1 MTPVTPVTKVLLGL
15 GLFLVV
21 AASLVAGAVIYATW
35 FDTEATE
42 SSVGL
47 RTHVAGDFPHYHGL
61 DSRPG
66 PPGYSPPQRPPD
78 PRPGPPGYGPPR
90 RPPLPGGGGLRRP
103 HMIQEDVKA
112 LVETRVIIGGGVL
125 GACLPSQVAPFSPRY
140 IGAGTWIVEFGA
152 CAFTVDDRT
161 GKVSP

>member
-1 MTPVTPVTKVLLGL
+1 MTPVTKVLLGL
-15 GLFLVV
+15 GLLLVV
-21 AASLVAGAVIYATW
+21 AVSLVAGAVIYATW

-47 RTHVAGDFPHYHGL
+47 RTHVAGDPPHYHGL
-61 DSRPG
+61 
-66 PPGYSPPQRPPD
+66 Y
-78 PRPGPPGYGPPR
+78 PRPGPPR
-90 RPPLPGGGGLRRP
+90 RPPLPGGGGLRP
-103 HMIQEDVKA
+103 PNMTEEDVKA
-112 LVETRVIIGGGVL
+112 LVVTHVL
-125 GACLPSQVAPFSPRY
+125 MRGAASLESCIHGNFPREDSARY

>member
-1 MTPVTPVTKVLLGL
+1 MTPVTKVLLGL
-15 GLFLVV
+15 GLLLVV

-47 RTHVAGDFPHYHGL
+47 RTHVAGDPPHYHGL
-61 DSRPG
+61 
-66 PPGYSPPQRPPD
+66 YS
-78 PRPGPPGYGPPR
+78 RPGPPGYGPPR

>member
-1 MTPVTPVTKVLLGL
+1 MTPVTKVLLGL
-15 GLFLVV
+15 GLLLVV

-42 SSVGL
+42 SSVGV
-47 RTHVAGDFPHYHGL
+47 RTHVAGDPPHYPGL
-61 DSRPG
+61 YPRPG
-66 PPGYSPPQRPPD
+66 PPRY
-78 PRPGPPGYGPPR
+78 GPPGYGPPR

-140 IGAGTWIVEFGA
+140 IGAGTWIVEFGT
-152 CAFTVDDRT
+152 CAVTVDDRT
-161 GKVSP
+161 GKVNP

>member
-1 MTPVTPVTKVLLGL
+1 MTPVTKVLLGL
-15 GLFLVV
+15 GLLLVV
-21 AASLVAGAVIYATW
+21 AVSLVAGAVIYATW

-47 RTHVAGDFPHYHGL
+47 RTHVAGDPPHYHGL
-61 DSRPG
+61 
-66 PPGYSPPQRPPD
+66 Y
-78 PRPGPPGYGPPR
+78 PRPGPPGYGLPQ
-90 RPPLPGGGGLRRP
+90 RPPLPGGAGLRRP